1 MMASFNLNVNG
12 MNDSMLSAGNQPI
25 YTPIRRNP

>member
-1 MMASFNLNVNG
+1 MQANFNLNVSG
-12 MNDSMLSAGNQPI
+12 LNDSVLSAGNQPI

>member
-1 MMASFNLNVNG
+1 VSGL
-12 MNDSMLSAGNQPI
+12 NDSVLSGGNQPI